1 MNPDTCTDD
10 PMMTNHLAYC
20 AVCSAYIENHA
31 AAPPLALKDAKCEIA
46 AEYTKKKNV
55 IRLTLSDQSE
65 YLFMT
70 HDPVEMNQ
78 WQTKIQFHAGMIF
91 YLVYLPV
98 FVVIVAVTISQGC
111 TGILFQQK
119 LAIFTSLVPIS
130 FPLNSCWIPTGIYHR
145 LLYQILQHFV
155 LNSPINVHCARK

>member
-78 WQTKIQFHAGMIF
+78 WQTKIQFHAGKIF
-91 YLVYLPV
+91 HLVYVPV
-98 FVVIVAVTISQGC
+98 LVVVVAVTISQGC
-111 TGILFQQK
+111 TGILFQFRFCRK
-119 LAIFTSLVPIS
+119 LEIFAS
-130 FPLNSCWIPTGIYHR
+130 FSSGIFRLDSCPNFVAGVSIKFCH
-145 LLYQILQHFV
+145 IL
-155 LNSPINVHCARK
+155 C